1 MPFADVGGILRS
13 LMSQVSLIEL
23 TREEVARVHE
33 LVNELKAIYD
43 RKAKKARLKAS

>member
-33 LVNELKAIYD
+33 LKAIYG
-43 RKAKKARLKAS
+43 RKAKKAKLKAS

>member
-23 TREEVARVHE
+23 TPEEVARVRE

-43 RKAKKARLKAS
+43 RKAKKAGLKAS